1 MTDRGAFASKIGFVA
16 AAAGSAVGLGN
27 IWRFPYEAGQNGGAA
42 FLLVY
47 LVFIVVIGYPIMAGE
62 ITMGRASRANPYRAY
77 MSLGNPNWRWVGLWG
92 IICGIMFLSV
102 YNVVAG
108 WAFGYFVKITFGD
121 LLSVNDYGS
130 YFGSFVADIGD
141 NFFYSL
147 GFMLITALI
156 VSRGIQGGIEKA
168 SKILMPILLVLLLGL
183 IIYSLTLPN
192 AMAGVKYYLIPDF
205 KRINISTLY
214 SAMGQAFFSLSLG
227 MGALITYGS
236 YIGKKDNI
244 SGAAAL
250 VTLTDTLIAFLAGLM
265 IFPLVFSQGQSP
277 EAGPGLVFVAL
288 PGIFQHMGPVAGK
301 IIGSGFFLLLC
312 FAALTSTISLLEIP
326 TAYLVDEKKWSRKA
340 VVWVGAI
347 AIFIIGLP
355 SMLSHGAVDGLT
367 NFLYYEGQNKAF
379 FDMVFDVFSDAGL
392 PLGGLLM
399 VIFISRKWGM
409 DKFDTENQSGNESF
423 MVSYTR
429 KFLHFAIKWVCPI
442 FLAAIFIITILQKFL
457 GIQVMG

>member
-1 MTDRGAFASKIGFVA
+1 MTERGAFASRLGFVA

-27 IWRFPYEAGQNGGAA
+27 IWRFPYEAGRNGGAA

-47 LVFIVVIGYPIMAGE
+47 LICIIIIGYPIMAGE

-77 MSLGNPNWRWVGLWG
+77 SSLGSPNWRWVGFWG

-108 WAFGYFVKITFGD
+108 WAFGYFVQITFMD
-121 LLSVNDYGS
+121 LLSTNDFGGFFGS
-130 YFGSFVADIGD
+130 YTSSIGD

-147 GFMLITALI
+147 AFMLITAMI

-168 SKILMPILLVLLLGL
+168 SKILMPILLALLIGL

-192 AMAGVKYYLIPDF
+192 AMEGVKYYLVPDF
-205 KRINISTLY
+205 GQINIRTIY
-214 SAMGQAFFSLSLG
+214 SALGQAFFSLSLG

-236 YIGKKDNI
+236 YINKDDNI
-244 SGAAAL
+244 SGSAGL
-250 VTLTDTLIAFLAGLM
+250 VTMTDTLIAFLAGLM
-265 IFPLVFSQGQSP
+265 IFPLVFSMGQSP

-288 PGIFQHMGPVAGK
+288 PGIFQQMGPVVGK

-326 TAYLVDEKKWSRKA
+326 TSFLVDEKKWSRKP
-340 VVWVGAI
+340 VVWIGAVL
-347 AIFIIGLP
+347 IFLIGLP
-355 SMLSHGAVDGLT
+355 SMLSQGAVEWLS
-367 NFLYYEGQNKAF
+367 NFLHYEGQNKAF
-379 FDMVFDVFSDAGL
+379 FDVVFDVFSDTGL

-399 VIFISRKWGM
+399 VIFITRKWGM
-409 DKFDTENQSGNESF
+409 DKFDKENLSGNSNF
-423 MVSYTR
+423 LQSSTR
-429 KFLHFAIKWVCPI
+429 KFLHFTIRWVTPI
-442 FLAAIFIITILQKFL
+442 LLATIFVITILQKFL
-457 GIQVMG
+457 GIQVF